1 MGKKQSSINKRNTG
15 WNKFFIVLTM
25 IFTLDYLI
33 WRIFFTIPKEEGTI
47 SVIFWAI
54 LLLAE
59 CVGLLEMA
67 VHFYN
72 MYDYDQIKMHAPYM
86 KREDF
91 PDVDIFIPTINEE
104 VALLEKTLIACKQME
119 YPDKEK
125 IYIYLCDDGNR
136 AEVKAL
142 AEAMYVHYIARQ
154 EHEDAKAGNLNH
166 AMQLSSS
173 PYIAVF
179 DADMMPKK
187 QFLMRTIP
195 WFSRERTGFVQT
207 PQNFYYPDL
216 FQYNL
221 YATDHIP
228 NEQDYFYKVVQ
239 VAKNKSNSVIF
250 GGSNAVLS
258 RKALEETGGFVTG
271 VVTEDFATGIEI
283 EKKGYRG
290 VAIPE
295 VLASG
300 MPPVTFKEL
309 IGQRRRWAKGC
320 IQSGKKTKFL
330 FSKELTFLQKIN
342 YLTAISYWYTPV
354 KRLIYFM
361 APLLFAFFGIMI
373 VKCRLYQVLLFWLPM
388 YLSGNI
394 CMRRFSKNIRTT
406 KWTDIYE
413 TTLAPWLLPTVLA
426 ASVGKTKSIF
436 RVTDKSAGREN
447 NSAFR
452 YTLPYLIGIALSII
466 GIVRLVGLSGR
477 EQTYT
482 YCVILFWLF
491 LNLYF
496 MVMALY
502 VASGRKIKTD
512 YQIQNISAEAIFV
525 SDPDREAGLRT
536 KRYTAQCKGFSDNF
550 ILVEFPLL
558 KESYEK
564 NIQGVSEVKAKGK
577 ESKEKEILGKKI
589 REKSKEKALLRGSL
603 FLKETELILPL
614 KGGTFQNYNTGNQY
628 LYEIDWTNIDIDTRY
643 YYMNFLY
650 NREPVLPQELKRKRT
665 FDECI
670 TTLTARLA
678 NE

>member
-1 MGKKQSSINKRNTG
+1 MKKEQNSIKKKNTG

-25 IFTLDYLI
+25 IFTVDYLI

-47 SVIFWAI
+47 SIVFWAI
-54 LLLAE
+54 LLIAE

-72 MYDYDQIKMHAPYM
+72 MYDYDRVKIYAPYM
-86 KREDF
+86 KKEDF
-91 PDVDIFIPTINEE
+91 PDVDVFIPTINED
-104 VALLEKTLIACKQME
+104 VKLLEKTLFACKQME
-119 YPDKEK
+119 YPDKRK
-125 IYIYLCDDGNR
+125 VHIYICDDGER
-136 AEVKAL
+136 KEVKTL
-142 AEAMYVHYIARQ
+142 AEKLQVKYIARP
-154 EHEDAKAGNLNH
+154 EHKNAKAGNLNY
-166 AMQLSSS
+166 ALLLSSS

-187 QFLMRTIP
+187 KFLMRTIP
-195 WFSRERTGFVQT
+195 WFVKEDTGFVQT

-221 YATDHIP
+221 YAADHIP

-258 RKALEETGGFVTG
+258 RKALEEINGFVTG

-290 VAIPE
+290 IAIPE

-300 MPPVTFKEL
+300 MPPTTFKEL
-309 IGQRRRWAKGC
+309 VGQRRRWAKGC
-320 IQSGKKTKFL
+320 IQSGRKTHFL
-330 FSKELTFLQKIN
+330 LSKELTFLQKIN

-354 KRLIYFM
+354 KRFIYFM

-373 VKCRLYQVLLFWLPM
+373 VKCRLYQVFLFWLPM
-388 YLSGNI
+388 YLSENI
-394 CMRRFSKNIRTT
+394 CMRRFSRNIRTT

-413 TTLAPWLLPTVLA
+413 TTLAPWLFSTVLMA
-426 ASVGKTKSIF
+426 GIGRTATIF
-436 RVTDKSAGREN
+436 RVTDKSATKDS
-447 NSAFR
+447 NSALY
-452 YTLPYLIGIALSII
+452 YTFPYLVGIALSVMGII
-466 GIVRLVGLSGR
+466 RLVGLSGR

-502 VASGRKIKTD
+502 VTAGRKIKTD
-512 YQIQNISAEAIFV
+512 YELQNIEAEAILAV
-525 SDPDREAGLRT
+525 KSQKHT
-536 KRYTAQCKGFSDNF
+536 VQCKAFSDNF
-550 ILVEFPLL
+550 VLAEFPGC
-558 KESYEK
+558 KK
-564 NIQGVSEVKAKGK
+564 ATNIYSAFSEGV
-577 ESKEKEILGKKI
+577 
-589 REKSKEKALLRGSL
+589 L
-603 FLKETELILPL
+603 FLKETEITLPL
-614 KGGTFQNYNTGNQY
+614 KNGILKDYEDNLQY
-628 LYEIDWTNIDIDTRY
+628 TYEIDWQEVDEDTRY
-643 YYMNFLY
+643 CYMEFLY
-650 NREPVLPQELKRKRT
+650 NRTPVLPQELKRNGIL
-665 FDECI
+665 DECI
-670 TTLTARLA
+670 TALLSRLI

>member
-1 MGKKQSSINKRNTG
+1 MKKEQNDKNKKNTG

-33 WRIFFTIPKEEGTI
+33 WRIFFTMPKEEGEI
-47 SVIFWAI
+47 SVIFWAV
-54 LLLAE
+54 LLFAE
-59 CVGLLEMA
+59 CAGLLEMA

-72 MYDYDQIKMHAPYM
+72 MYDYDRIKLHAPYM

-104 VALLEKTLIACKQME
+104 AALLEKTLLACKQME
-119 YPDKEK
+119 YPDKSK
-125 IYIYLCDDGNR
+125 VHIYICDDGER
-136 AEVKAL
+136 QEVKEL
-142 AEAMYVHYIARQ
+142 AEKLHLNYIARP
-154 EHEDAKAGNLNH
+154 EHKDAKAGNLNY
-166 AMQLSSS
+166 ALLLSSS

-187 QFLMRTIP
+187 KFLMRTIP
-195 WFSRERTGFVQT
+195 WFLKEKTGFVQT

-221 YATDHIP
+221 YAADHIP

-258 RKALEETGGFVTG
+258 RKALEETEGFVTG

-283 EKKGYRG
+283 EKRGYRG
-290 VAIPE
+290 IAIPE

-300 MPPVTFKEL
+300 MPPMTFKEL

-320 IQSGKKTKFL
+320 IQSGRKTHFL

-354 KRLIYFM
+354 KRFIYFM
-361 APLLFAFFGIMI
+361 APLLFAFFGVMI
-373 VKCRLYQVLLFWLPM
+373 VKCRLYQVFLFWLPM
-388 YLSGNI
+388 YISGNI
-394 CMRRFSKNIRTT
+394 CMRRFSRNIRTT

-413 TTLAPWLLPTVLA
+413 TTLTPWLLPTVLVA
-426 ASVGKTKSIF
+426 GIGKKKSIF
-436 RVTDKSAGREN
+436 RVTDKSAEREN

-452 YTLPYLIGIALSII
+452 YALPYLIGIALSIV
-466 GIVRLVGLSGR
+466 GIVRLIGLSGR
-477 EQTYT
+477 EQTFT

-502 VASGRKIKTD
+502 VASGRKVKMD
-512 YQIQNISAEAIFV
+512 YQLQNISAEAILV
-525 SDPDREAGLRT
+525 SET
-536 KRYTAQCKGFSDNF
+536 KNPVKRCAVECKGFSDNF
-550 ILVEFPLL
+550 ILVEFPSRKKNATQNIRK
-558 KESYEK
+558 KERMERKEAAGERMTENFLS
-564 NIQGVSEVKAKGK
+564 QG
-577 ESKEKEILGKKI
+577 I
-589 REKSKEKALLRGSL
+589 L
-603 FLKETELILPL
+603 FLKETEITLSL
-614 KGGTFQNYNTGNQY
+614 KDGTLQNRNNTEQY
-628 LYEIDWTNIDIDTRY
+628 LYEIDWKNTDTDTHC
-643 YYMNFLY
+643 YYMDFLY
-650 NREPVLPQELKRKRT
+650 NRAPVLPQELGRKGIL
-665 FDECI
+665 DECI
-670 TTLTARLA
+670 TALLSRLA